1 MYKTKGSN
9 FSASVSP
16 DKRVGNVSF
25 VGKLDL
31 PKNEEDMIMDSQR
44 TKHYV
49 EVDNEYDQFSARID

>member
-44 TKHYV
+44 TKIV
-49 EVDNEYDQFSARID
+49 EVESEYDQFSARID